1 MHQNRLL
8 VLFVL
13 LSAFAAGN
21 VAAEMKITDGDS
33 IEMDGVRIRLSG
45 IDAPEYQQVCF
56 DQRGEEYL
64 CGLKAREEL
73 VRLIGGREVN
83 CVREKKDIYKRDLST
98 CYAGEVNLN
107 QKMLENGWAVAYKT
121 DKEEYLAAEQ
131 NAKKNKRGVWQGK
144 FMKPELYRIWSK
156 DSNF

>member
-1 MHQNRLL
+1 MRHNRLFIL
-8 VLFVL
+8 LILLFGIVPEP
-13 LSAFAAGN
+13 AA
-21 VAAEMKITDGDS
+21 AKMKITDGDS
-33 IEMDGVRIRLSG
+33 IELNGTRIRLSG
-45 IDAPEYQQVCF
+45 IDAPEYKQLCF
-56 DQRGEEYL
+56 DQAGEEYA
-64 CGLKAREEL
+64 CGLRGKDEL
-73 VRLIGGREVN
+73 IRLIAGRKVR

-131 NAKKNKRGVWQGK
+131 NAKKNKRGIWQGK

-156 DSNF
+156 DSIF